1 MSAKNYPWRTG
12 RSCVFKNFYHLVF
25 VTKYRRQV
33 FTHTMLTRIQILF
46 QETCKQ
52 MDCEL
57 LEFNGEDDHVHIL
70 ISVPPKLS
78 IAVLVGKLKGKS
90 SYFIRQEF
98 ASQLKY
104 KLWGKNLW
112 SPSYCC
118 VTCGGAPL
126 DIVKVYI
133 EQQRRPSSE
142 KGIAQSLRERQVN
155 VKDKKIRNSLD
166 SPLKGYGMHTSFK

>member
-12 RSCVFKNFYHLVF
+12 RSCKFKNFYHLVF
-25 VTKYRRQV
+25 VTKYRRDV
-33 FTHTMLTRIQILF
+33 FTHPMLLRIQDVF
-46 QETCKQ
+46 QETCQQ

-78 IAVLVGKLKGKS
+78 IAILVGKLKGKS

-98 ASQLKY
+98 WSKLKQ
-104 KLWGKNLW
+104 KLWGEHLW
-112 SPSYCC
+112 SPSYCS

-126 DIVKVYI
+126 DIVKSYI
-133 EQQRRPSSE
+133 ENQRRPSSE
-142 KGIAQSLRERQVN
+142 KGIAQSLRERK
-155 VKDKKIRNSLD
+155 VKVADA
-166 SPLKGYGMHTSFK
+166 LK

>member
-1 MSAKNYPWRTG
+1 MALKKYPWRTG
-12 RSCVFKNFYHLVF
+12 RSCQFKNFYHLVF
-25 VTKYRRQV
+25 VTKYRRDV
-33 FTHTMLTRIQILF
+33 FTHSMLLRIQAIF
-46 QETCKQ
+46 QETCQQ
-52 MDCEL
+52 MDCVL

-98 ASQLKY
+98 WNQLKQ
-104 KLWGKNLW
+104 KLWGEHLW

-126 DIVKVYI
+126 DIVKSYI
-133 EQQRRPSSE
+133 ENQRRPSSE
-142 KGIAQSLRERQVN
+142 KGIAQSLRERK
-155 VKDKKIRNSLD
+155 VKIADT
-166 SPLKGYGMHTSFK
+166 LK